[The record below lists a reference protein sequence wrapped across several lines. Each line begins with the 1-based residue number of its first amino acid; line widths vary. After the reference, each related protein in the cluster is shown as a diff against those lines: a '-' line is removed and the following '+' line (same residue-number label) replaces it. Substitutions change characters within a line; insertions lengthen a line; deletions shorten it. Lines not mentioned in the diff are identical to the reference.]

1 MEQGIR
7 NPGLREAMDENS
19 KLSER
24 DPAEL
29 KAYDLIVDALAT
41 VLEPGERVVAYAD
54 RDVDANQI
62 DALAYDAKA
71 ADEMSDVLGYEA
83 GGPANQTD
91 ALAYDLEAGRNE
103 PDVMGYTAG
112 GPNNETDAFAYDGA
126 PESPENDAFMAPH
139 KAEPADVDFL
149 VLTEGRLIRGFVE
162 GGDVLIT
169 EDPYEQPQVRVLAD
183 AYVAVQ
189 LPKGVCGLA
198 EGDWWCWKVPEG
210 MEPHDA
216 AKRWSRD

>member
-83 GGPANQTD
+83 GGIATTRALSTGRAAERLAAA
-91 ALAYDLEAGRNE
+91 ALAEADLETLATLWVGGAEISWATATASAMLRCEGCVVGRR
-103 PDVMGYTAG
+103 PSSTTASAPRASSTAAG
-112 GPNNETDAFAYDGA
+112 GT
-126 PESPENDAFMAPH
+126 
-139 KAEPADVDFL
+139 
-149 VLTEGRLIRGFVE
+149 RLQSV
-162 GGDVLIT
+162 
-169 EDPYEQPQVRVLAD
+169 
-183 AYVAVQ
+183 
-189 LPKGVCGLA
+189 
-198 EGDWWCWKVPEG
+198 
-210 MEPHDA
+210 
-216 AKRWSRD
+216 